1 MAYSSTRETF
11 MVGARPV
18 RKIRRRRHR
27 ADEVFP
33 ELEPAEAASR
43 GMRRTTTTFAETLN
57 EMRAQFDEIV
67 EDPGTDNP
75 LSRLTA
81 YALNLVL
88 LVLAFP
94 VGFAMLIV
102 NVLGGANLRTTVHVL
117 ALTGAAIALVNTE
130 AGARLLS
137 LG

>member
-33 ELEPAEAASR
+33 ELEPADAASR
-43 GMRRTTTTFAETLN
+43 GTRRTATFAETLH
-57 EMRAQFDEIV
+57 EMRAQFDDIR

-130 AGARLLS
+130 AGARLLG